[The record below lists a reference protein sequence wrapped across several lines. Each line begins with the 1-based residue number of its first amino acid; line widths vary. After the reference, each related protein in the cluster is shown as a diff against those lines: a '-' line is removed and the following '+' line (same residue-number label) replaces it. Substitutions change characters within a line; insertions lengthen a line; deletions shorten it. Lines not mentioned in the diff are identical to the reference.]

1 MFHTVGSCN
10 ASSHHLPHCPTRSN
24 HDANFNS
31 ATLFVPSFPSSPF
44 LPGITMCC
52 HHELLLPPLLETRG
66 WSRRMGEEKWSKERW
81 IHRRRYVFKRRG
93 ELLPL
98 PVFIVHRLSVEDFL
112 LCRKEIILLLP
123 RILLSQPIGF
133 FNYRSRARTNLQIFE
148 EDRSI
153 CARLKEKRHRSN
165 GKDRKREKLFL
176 QPGLL
181 RNRPGWNIGNFI
193 PGGETER
200 TREGR
205 LCGPVFSFNKGDAQ

>member
-133 FNYRSRARTNLQIFE
+133 FNYRSRARYESSNFRGGSIHL
-148 EDRSI
+148 RS
-153 CARLKEKRHRSN
+153 LKGKKASIERERS
-165 GKDRKREKLFL
+165 KT
-176 QPGLL
+176 
-181 RNRPGWNIGNFI
+181 
-193 PGGETER
+193 GETFPPTGSSSKS
-200 TREGR
+200 TRMEYWKLYSR
-205 LCGPVFSFNKGDAQ
+205 RRDRANKRGAAVWPRFPIQ